1 MGPRRSSKFNIK
13 RISGNV
19 LKILLDNYNATMCRI
34 IIQASTDGVDSKLLK
49 P

>member
-13 RISGNV
+13 RYRGNV
-19 LKILLDNYNATMCRI
+19 LKILLDNYNATMCGI
-34 IIQASTDGVDSKLLK
+34 IIQASADGVYSKLLK